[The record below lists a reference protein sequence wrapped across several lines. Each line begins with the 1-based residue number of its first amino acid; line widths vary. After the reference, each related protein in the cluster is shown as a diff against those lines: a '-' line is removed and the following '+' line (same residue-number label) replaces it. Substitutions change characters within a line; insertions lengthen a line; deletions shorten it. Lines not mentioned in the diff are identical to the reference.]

1 LKSLMQCQSL
11 KQIEKADHKPAFVED
26 NGFEPMTPTL
36 PA

>member
-1 LKSLMQCQSL
+1 MQDIKKDPL
-11 KQIEKADHKPAFVED
+11 VVGLLVED